1 MNRIILYGFALAT
14 LATLFWACGE
24 GDVAVF
30 SYEDQLMEYAYGED
44 DVDGSGLKG
53 MVEQAVSAY
62 CGEDMNPEACLAATR
77 PDPNYIPS
85 SSSDAGRSS
94 SSYVPLSVVTPTSS
108 FNPFGATSSFNPFGT
123 TSSFNPF
130 GASSSSSRSG
140 IIPVT
145 VSSSSRP
152 GIIPVLSSSAILVR
166 SSSSLPRTRSSSSA
180 KTTSGTSALPK
191 DIPWGSC
198 VANSGKPGSRGV
210 PLKWQF
216 SIDRDAVNGN
226 VSVMTGST
234 YSWKFD
240 GADIES
246 YEKAGTA
253 GLTSTPV
260 TYDESGRFGARV
272 TMTYNDQSQTVE
284 CDTADIMGYPVT
296 NCECVPDKDEVD
308 VAAESVASGA
318 TLVTWTVSKCQSED
332 KSFTYEWEDGMTAD
346 GASASMTLDEKIT
359 YKPQVTV
366 RNSDNGSMV
375 VTCKA
380 VSTVDSDHPEFEFKE
395 QNVKIPMPAGES
407 TVYFNMAQGWHNGEQ
422 GSCTF
427 SCQIPTG
434 GMLTVTIGSS
444 TKSDYYVPMSIPISS
459 TTGMTPMKVTLSAAA
474 ECMLGW

>member
-1 MNRIILYGFALAT
+1 MNRLILYGFALTGFA
-14 LATLFWACGE
+14 ALFWACGSGE
-24 GDVAVF
+24 VVA
-30 SYEDQLMEYAYGED
+30 YNDDDQMMDYTYGED
-44 DVDGSGLKG
+44 DTDGSNLRG

-62 CGEDMNPEACLAATR
+62 CDSDANRDACLAATR
-77 PDPNYIPS
+77 PNDDYVPDS
-85 SSSDAGRSS
+85 SKSKSSS
-94 SSYVPLSVVTPTSS
+94 SSYVPVKSLSSS
-108 FNPFGATSSFNPFGT
+108 SRFNPFGT
-123 TSSFNPF
+123 TSSSFSPF
-130 GASSSSSRSG
+130 
-140 IIPVT
+140 T

-152 GIIPVLSSSAILVR
+152 GITPVFISSSSRAGITPVLSSSSKILPG
-166 SSSSLPRTRSSSSA
+166 SSSAKVKSSSSA
-180 KTTSGTSALPK
+180 KTTSGASTLPE
-191 DIPWGSC
+191 DVPWGSC

-216 SIDRDAVNGN
+216 AIDRNAVNGN

-246 YEKAGTA
+246 FEKTGTA

-272 TMTYNDQSQTVE
+272 IMTYNGQSQTVE

-296 NCECVPDKDEVD
+296 DCECVPDKDEVD
-308 VAAESVASGA
+308 VAEESVASGA
-318 TLVTWTVSKCQSED
+318 TLVTWTVSKCKSED

-346 GASASMTLDEKIT
+346 DASASMTLDEKIT

-380 VSTVDSDHPEFEFKE
+380 VNTVDSDHPEFEFKE

-427 SCQIPTG
+427 SCQIPSG